1 MRQAMAMVT
10 RLDWIAKAG
19 YAARGFVYILFGWL
33 ALSARSHAE
42 EGKEGVFDA
51 IHDMPMGDVLLP
63 LTALGLIA
71 YGVYRLTCAFLDTEG
86 KGNRPQGLAGRA
98 AQFFS
103 GVIHLALA
111 YTATQF
117 TGGGGVEPNGADGE
131 TTREATRTLLDYELG
146 DAGLWV
152 IALGFFIAAG
162 WQLYRAFKSRHM
174 KNLAPDAPPFTET
187 IGRIGVATRGLV
199 FAVIGYSF
207 VRAAQT
213 EDAEQAKA
221 MGSAVASL
229 SETPWLYT
237 FVAFGLI
244 LFGVFSLIQARY
256 RIVPAIDVAG
266 AAKDGARAAGAGV
279 ASKF

>member
-1 MRQAMAMVT
+1 MARVT

-19 YAARGFVYILFGWL
+19 YAARGVVYILFGWL
-33 ALSARSHAE
+33 ALSARSNAE

-51 IHDMPMGDVLLP
+51 IQDMPMGEILLP

-71 YGVYRLTCAFLDTEG
+71 YGIYRLTCAFLDVEG
-86 KGNRPQGLAGRA
+86 KGNEPKGLAGRA

-117 TGGGGVEPNGADGE
+117 IGGDKTEPTGDGE

-146 DAGLWV
+146 DTGLWIV
-152 IALGFFIAAG
+152 ALGFFIAAG
-162 WQLYRAFKSRHM
+162 WQAYRAFKSKHM
-174 KNLAPDAPPFTET
+174 KNLSADAPPFAET

-207 VRAAQT
+207 VRSAQT
-213 EDAEQAKA
+213 ENAEQAKA

-229 SETPWLYT
+229 YEMGWVYT
-237 FVAFGLI
+237 FVAVGLI

-256 RIVPAIDVAG
+256 RIVPPVDVAD
-266 AAKDGARAAGAGV
+266 AARSGARAAEAKV